1 MQIFIND
8 ILYIQYL
15 LHMSLNSH
23 KQFASRFINSTAC
36 PVFLTG
42 RAGTGK
48 TTFLKEIVKQTHK
61 KTIVA
66 APTGIAAINA
76 GGITLHSLFQ
86 LPFGSFIPSENIS
99 GRLPSSSGVHTPRS
113 LIRSRRFQD
122 AKRKL
127 LREVELLIIDE
138 VSMLRADL
146 LDAIDTVLRHIR
158 RKHYEPFGGLQVL
171 FIGDLLQLPPV
182 IKNDEWELL
191 KDHYQSLFFFHANV
205 LQKHPPIYIELD
217 HIYRQSDPHF
227 ISLLNGLRDNS
238 ITQEQRRMLNERV
251 NKTFSPTSSEGY
263 IFLTTHNYKADQ
275 INQKALR
282 RLSAPSFTYE
292 AKTKGNFPE
301 NLHPVEHTLEFKE
314 GAQVMFI
321 KNDHSGEQKY
331 YNGKI
336 GIIDELGEDSIIVRF
351 NDDSPPTAVERY
363 LWENK
368 KFKLNDEK
376 NEIEEELTG
385 TFSHFPIKLA
395 WAITVHKSQGLTFE
409 KAVIDVAN
417 AFAPGQIYVAL
428 SRLVG
433 LEGLILSD
441 PIPAYLPPQEKCLKE
456 FSDLRPD
463 IKDLKSQLQAA
474 SMTFIHQQLL
484 NTFDFYDLNDTLQKH
499 LQTYN
504 KEESRS
510 KKQSFQP
517 WAVALHND
525 FASIKIVANRF
536 QSQLKNDLRAND
548 LLHIYNRVNAAI
560 SYFTPP
566 LNEFSKRIFDHVVQV
581 NGLTGV
587 KKYIRE
593 LRELEGSFFGKVQKL
608 HKMEALVKAMLEN
621 TEPTRH
627 NTKNKTIEE
636 ERDRMLS
643 DEAKKILKKGKAGSK
658 SNKSSEDETDGDTPA
673 EKSPSA
679 LISGRLFN
687 EGIGIEE
694 IALVR
699 SLAASTIQSHLAK
712 CVEYEIVD
720 PNKLVDPEKQKQI
733 LAAAKEANS
742 RRLSDI
748 MALLGDEFTYGDI
761 KVTLAANP

>member
-1 MQIFIND
+1 MVTNN
-8 ILYIQYL
+8 Y
-15 LHMSLNSH
+15 
-23 KQFASRFINSTAC
+23 KQLASRFINSTAC
-36 PVFLTG
+36 PIFLTG

-48 TTFLKEIVKQTHK
+48 TTFLREIVAQTHK

-86 LPFGSFIPSENIS
+86 LPFGSFIPSENFS
-99 GRLPSSSGVHTPRS
+99 GRLPLSSGVNTPRS
-113 LIRSRRFQD
+113 LIRSRRFPD

-158 RKHYEPFGGLQVL
+158 RKHYEPFGGLQLL

-191 KDHYQSLFFFHANV
+191 KNYYPSLFFFHASV
-205 LQKHPPIYIELD
+205 LQKQPPLYIELN
-217 HIYRQSDPHF
+217 HIYRQSDPQF

-238 ITQEQRRMLNERV
+238 ITQQQRQMLNERV
-251 NKTFSPTSSEGY
+251 NRSFTPTSSEGY
-263 IFLTTHNYKADQ
+263 VYLTTHNYKADQ

-282 RLSAPSFTYE
+282 KISKPGFTYE
-292 AKTKGNFPE
+292 AKTTGNFPE
-301 NLHPVEHTLEFKE
+301 NLYPVDYTLEFKE

-331 YNGKI
+331 FNGKI
-336 GIIDELGEDSIIVRF
+336 GIIDELSADSITVRF
-351 NDDSPPTAVERY
+351 NDGSPPTRVERY
-363 LWENK
+363 TWENK
-368 KFKLNDEK
+368 KFMLNTEK
-376 NEIEEELTG
+376 NEIEEELIG
-385 TFSHFPIKLA
+385 TFLHFPIKLA

-428 SRLVG
+428 SRLTK

-441 PIPAYLPPQEKCLKE
+441 PIPAHLPPQENCLKE

-463 IKDLKSQLQAA
+463 IEGLKSQLKAA
-474 SMTFIHQQLL
+474 SMKYIHHQLL
-484 NTFDFYDLNDTLQKH
+484 NAFDFYDLNDILQKH
-499 LQTYN
+499 IQTYN
-504 KEESRS
+504 KEEGRS

-517 WAVALHND
+517 WAVGLHND
-525 FASIKIVANRF
+525 YAFIKTVADRF

-548 LLHIYNRVNAAI
+548 LLHIYKRVNAAI

-581 NGLTGV
+581 NSLSGV

-621 TEPTRH
+621 TEPTRQ
-627 NTKNKTIEE
+627 NTKNRNLEE

-643 DEAKKILKKGKAGSK
+643 EEAKKILKKGKAGGK
-658 SNKSSEDETDGDTPA
+658 SDKSPVDESSGSTPA
-673 EKSPSA
+673 EKNPSA

-694 IALVR
+694 IALAR
-699 SLAASTIQSHLAK
+699 SLAISTIESHLAK
-712 CVEYEIVD
+712 CVGYDIVD
-720 PNKLVDPEKQKQI
+720 ADNLVEPGKQKQI
-733 LAAAKEANS
+733 LAAIKEAKS
-742 RRLSDI
+742 RKLSDI
-748 MALLGDEFTYGDI
+748 MALLGDGFTYGDI
-761 KVTLAANP
+761 KVVLVANPEVQFDQ